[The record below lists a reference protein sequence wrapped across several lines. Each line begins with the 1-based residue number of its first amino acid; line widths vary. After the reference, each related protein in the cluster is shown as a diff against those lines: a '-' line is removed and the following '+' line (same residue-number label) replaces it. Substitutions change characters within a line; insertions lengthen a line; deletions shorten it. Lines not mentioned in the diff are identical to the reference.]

1 MSRRVPRHPADLGQS
16 PRAYPCRRDSSGASR
31 PAASRPPGW
40 GSGVTRPSNRGVI
53 TAALTAGLALA
64 AVSRQAYL
72 VPALLAVAVVVFA
85 IGWPRLL
92 GLPSPRTSTVVIA
105 ASGLSAIGLVAW
117 REDFGILAPVVG
129 FAVLAAFIAEMA
141 RRDGRPRLVESVAGT
156 VMGAVVAIAATG
168 WVAVGSSR
176 PALALI
182 VTAATTLAAAC
193 AATALPL
200 TSTRVATYATL
211 VATAAGLGLGYLLAD
226 VGLLNGGII
235 GFAAG
240 VLTAAAY
247 LLFIRFP
254 ATVRW
259 LPALAAAGV
268 PLLMAGGPTY
278 LVGTLVFL

>member
-1 MSRRVPRHPADLGQS
+1 M
-16 PRAYPCRRDSSGASR
+16 
-31 PAASRPPGW
+31 
-40 GSGVTRPSNRGVI
+40 TRPSNRGVI